1 MRGSGEARGVKLA
14 LVQLNPTVGALSANV
29 DRMLEA
35 LAQARAGG
43 AELAVLP
50 ELAVTG
56 YPPLDLLE
64 RGPFVTRAQEAEA
77 RLVAGLPEGLVAVF
91 GNLSAREPGSVG
103 RPLYNSAV
111 AARRG
116 EVLLR
121 VHKALLPVYDV
132 FDEARYFE
140 PGPVASAPLLEVAGQ
155 RVGLTVC
162 EDLWNDKDFWAD
174 RLYPQDPAERLI
186 DAGATL
192 LLNLSSSP
200 WSRGKDELRR
210 RMFAHAAERHG
221 VYLAFANQVGGNDGL
236 VFDGRS
242 ALFGPEGGL
251 RFEAP
256 AWKESVQVLELEP
269 ARGFEPPVSEEI
281 EEIRAALI
289 LGIRDYFRKCGIYR
303 AVVAL
308 SGGIDSAV
316 TCYLAVAALGSER
329 VSGLAMPSRYSSEHS
344 LTDAR
349 VLAQNLGI
357 PLHTVPIEPAF
368 GSILE
373 SLAEPFAGREPDV
386 TEENIQ
392 SRIRGLL
399 VMALANKQGALVLT
413 TGNKSESA
421 VGYCTLYGD
430 TNGGLAP
437 LADLY
442 KHQVY
447 ALARLAN
454 RDGEVIPR
462 SSIDKPPSAELR
474 PNQLDQDSLPPYD
487 VLDEILRL
495 LIERRATITQIV
507 EATGESEAVVREVVR
522 KVHTNEFKRKQFATT
537 LRVSEKAWVGRSYPV
552 AHHFRE

>member
-1 MRGSGEARGVKLA
+1 MKLA
-14 LVQLNPTVGALSANV
+14 LVQLNPTVGAFSANV

-35 LAQARAGG
+35 LGEARAQG

-64 RGPFVTRAQEAEA
+64 RGLFVDRALEAEA

-91 GNLSAREPGSVG
+91 GNLSRRAPGGVG

-140 PGPVASAPLLEVAGQ
+140 PASPETAPLLDVAGH
-155 RVGLTVC
+155 RVGLSVC

-174 RLYPQDPAERLI
+174 RLYAQDPTERLI

-192 LLNLSSSP
+192 ILNISASP
-200 WSRGKDELRR
+200 WSRGKEALRR
-210 RMFAHAAERHG
+210 RMFAHAARRHE

-242 ALFGPEGGL
+242 AVYGPDGEL
-251 RFEAP
+251 RFEAA
-256 AWKESVQVLELEP
+256 AWKERVEVVELESAPRWAP
-269 ARGFEPPVSEEI
+269 ASTEEI

-289 LGIRDYFRKCGIYR
+289 LGIRDYFQKCGIHR

-316 TCYLAVAALGSER
+316 TGYLAVAALGSER
-329 VSGLAMPSRYSSEHS
+329 VTGLAMPSRYSSEHS
-344 LTDAR
+344 LTDAQR
-349 VLAQNLGI
+349 LAQNLGI
-357 PLHTVPIEPAF
+357 PIHTVPIEPAF
-368 GSILE
+368 GALLE
-373 SLAEPFAGREPDV
+373 SLEAPFAGRGPDV

-399 VMALANKQGALVLT
+399 VMALANKQNALVLT

-454 RDGEVIPR
+454 RDGEVIPW
-462 SSIDKPPSAELR
+462 SSIEKPPSAELR

-495 LIERRATITQIV
+495 LIERRATIAEIV
-507 EATGESEAVVREVVR
+507 ASTGQPVATVREVVR
-522 KVHTNEFKRKQFATT
+522 KVHVNEFKRKQFATT
-537 LRVSEKAWVGRSYPV
+537 LRVSEKAWVGRSYPI
-552 AHHFRE
+552 AHHFRD

>member
-1 MRGSGEARGVKLA
+1 MRRSGEARGVKLA
-14 LVQLNPTVGALSANV
+14 LVQLNPTVGAFSANV
-29 DRMLEA
+29 ERILTALGEA
-35 LAQARAGG
+35 RLRG

-50 ELAVTG
+50 ELCLTG

-64 RGPFVTRAQEAEA
+64 RRRFVERSVEAEA
-77 RLVAGLPEGLVAVF
+77 RLVDAIPEGLVVVF
-91 GNLSAREPGSVG
+91 GNLSPRPSGSVG

-111 AARRG
+111 AAQKG

-140 PGPVASAPLLEVAGQ
+140 PGPTEAPPTLEVAGHK
-155 RVGLTVC
+155 VGLTVC

-174 RLYPQDPAERLI
+174 RLYHQDPAERLI

-192 LLNLSSSP
+192 ILNLSSSP
-200 WSRGKDELRR
+200 WSRGKESLRR
-210 RMFAHAAERHG
+210 RMFQHAALRHQ
-221 VYLAFANQVGGNDGL
+221 VHLAFANQVGGNDGL

-242 ALFGPEGGL
+242 AVFGPDGRL
-251 RFEAP
+251 RAEAP
-256 AWKESVQVLELEP
+256 PWREHLELVDLDSAP
-269 ARGFEPPVSEEI
+269 AIEAATSEEI
-281 EEIRAALI
+281 EEIRSALV
-289 LGIRDYFRKCGIYR
+289 LGVRDYFAKCGIHR

-329 VSGLAMPSRYSSEHS
+329 VTGLAMPSRYSSEHS
-344 LTDAR
+344 LADAKS
-349 VLAQNLGI
+349 LASNLGI

-368 GSILE
+368 ATLLQ
-373 SLAEPFAGREPDV
+373 SLADPFAGREADV
-386 TEENIQ
+386 TEENLQ

-399 VMALANKQGALVLT
+399 VMALANKQNALVLT

-454 RDGEVIPR
+454 RETEVIPL
-462 SSIDKPPSAELR
+462 SSIEKPPSAELR

-495 LIERRATITQIV
+495 LIERRATIPEIV
-507 EATGESEAVVREVVR
+507 EATQQSEAVVREVVR
-522 KVHTNEFKRKQFATT
+522 KVHLNEFKRKQFAVT
-537 LRVSEKAWVGRSYPV
+537 LRVSEKAWVGRVYPV